1 MRHLLATASLL
12 LSALLLGCATSDI
25 PPGLASREPAPVVLV
40 SIDGFRADYLSRG
53 VTPNL
58 QALAGGGVHVRTM
71 RPSFPSLTFP
81 NHYTLVTGL
90 RPDHHGLAGNT
101 MVDPEIPGVTFML
114 SNRDAVTDPRWWNDG
129 EPLWV
134 TAERQGV
141 RTATMFWPGSE
152 AAIHGVRPSD
162 WKTFDDA
169 LPSEARVDQVL
180 AWLARPAAE
189 RPRFVTLYFDDLDYA
204 GHWYGPD
211 DPRTTEAAAAID
223 RAIGRLRAGLEAQGM
238 AGRVNL
244 VIVSDHG
251 MAPISEARTIRLADV
266 VDLESVEVVTS
277 GAHSGIAARP
287 EHEAAVEAA
296 LLRPHPHMSCWRKAD
311 VPARFHYGSHRRV
324 PPYLCLAET
333 GWEIAAA
340 TPEHAGMGG
349 AHGFDNQAPEMAAL
363 FVANGPAFRPGVTI
377 DEIDNVDVYPML
389 VRLLGVTPQPN
400 DGRPERLRA
409 GLSATGDLGTP

>member
-1 MRHLLATASLL
+1 MRQLLATASLFL
-12 LSALLLGCATSDI
+12 ATLLLGCAT
-25 PPGLASREPAPVVLV
+25 PAPSPSAARRPEPVPVILV

-58 QALAGGGVHVRTM
+58 RALADGGVHVRAM

-90 RPDHHGLAGNT
+90 RPDRHGLAGNT
-101 MVDPEIPGVTFML
+101 MVDPEIPGVTFKL
-114 SNRDAVTDPRWWNDG
+114 SNREAVTDPRWWNDG

-152 AAIHGVRPSD
+152 AAIRGVRPSD
-162 WKTFDDA
+162 WKLFDDA

-180 AWLARPAAE
+180 AWLARPLLE
-189 RPRFVTLYFDDLDYA
+189 RPRFITLYFDDLDYA

-211 DPRTTEAAAAID
+211 DPRTTHAAAAID

-244 VIVSDHG
+244 VVVSDHG
-251 MAPISEARTIRLADV
+251 MAPISAERTIRLAEI
-266 VDLESVEVVTS
+266 VDPESVQVITT

-287 EHEAAVEAA
+287 GHEAAVEAA
-296 LLRPHPHMSCWRKAD
+296 LLRPHPHMTCWKKEA

-333 GWEIAAA
+333 GWEIVLAVNDH
-340 TPEHAGMGG
+340 EGMGG
-349 AHGFDNQAPEMAAL
+349 AHGFDNAAPEMAAL
-363 FVANGPAFRPGVTI
+363 FVATGPAFRPGVTI
-377 DEIDNVDVYPML
+377 DEIDNVDVYPL
-389 VRLLGVTPQPN
+389 LAKLLGVKPQPN
-400 DGRPERLRA
+400 DGRLERLQA
-409 GLSATGDLGTP
+409 GLSER